1 MHERVI
7 QNCGLDVIAH
17 ELEEAKDLR
26 GVSVSF
32 HEGRIDYATTG
43 PGPGHKEAVHLAE
56 AVRSMAA
63 GSVCIGTRRRQ
74 GATSAGGCW
83 RGNGDTG

>member
-17 ELEEAKDLR
+17 ELEDAADLR

-43 PGPGHKEAVHLAE
+43 PSADHKEAF
-56 AVRSMAA
+56 
-63 GSVCIGTRRRQ
+63 
-74 GATSAGGCW
+74 
-83 RGNGDTG
+83 GD

>member
-1 MHERVI
+1 MI

-63 GSVCIGTRRRQ
+63 GSVCRWNPPSPRCDQCGR
-74 GATSAGGCW
+74 
-83 RGNGDTG
+83 